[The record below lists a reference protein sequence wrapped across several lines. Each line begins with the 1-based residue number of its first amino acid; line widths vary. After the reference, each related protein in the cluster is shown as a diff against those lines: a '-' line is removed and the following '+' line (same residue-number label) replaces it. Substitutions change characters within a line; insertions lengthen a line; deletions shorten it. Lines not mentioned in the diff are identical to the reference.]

1 MAYLKVWE
9 EGREGG
15 ERGGGQ
21 QQETGAAGT
30 DLDGELQVALVVV
43 ARRQV
48 AVRDGK
54 VRPVPDGSLVA
65 HDGLVE
71 GPLLLEGVAEVGV
84 RVSELWADL
93 DGLAVVP
100 ERGGAELVT

>member
-1 MAYLKVWE
+1 MKVWE

-71 GPLLLEGVAEVGV
+71 GPLLLEGVAHIVIDISIIGLDCECFAV
-84 RVSELWADL
+84 RFYCFL
-93 DGLAVVP
+93 
-100 ERGGAELVT
+100 